1 MNLVEY
7 CNQKPRQ
14 VVSILTV
21 LLALIAILRIISAYP
36 NISQA
41 YDEPAHIACGMEW
54 LDKGTFRLEPLH
66 PPLARVAA
74 AIGPYLAGARLPEVR
89 IIHDKAGDSYDIY
102 AAGNEI
108 LNAQNHYRRSLVLSR
123 LAELPLFGVAVF
135 LVFIWARNLFG
146 VWPALLS
153 VLLFTTLPPIL
164 AFTGLAYVDFSLA
177 VFLPLSLFAFAKWLH
192 TPSASGATIL
202 GLAAGLA
209 VLSNF
214 TALLFMPVCLLAIT
228 VCWWWGGRTSPSTTG
243 IPWRRLAAGAFVSVL
258 CALFIVWGGYR
269 FSVSPLSKVFAKPAQ
284 DIAAVNGLPGP
295 LKALALRTVA
305 LNPPIPAPPFV
316 KGIVDAWLF
325 NKNSPSSYAMG
336 KIKRGGFWYFYWLD
350 LGVKTPIAFLLL
362 AVPGIAYAFIS
373 VRARRDWRMISP
385 AASAI
390 AVLLVSMVVKVDL
403 GIRHILF
410 IYPLL
415 AVSTAGAVCA
425 LRELRSRWSGF
436 AWSVLLLLVGWQVI
450 SSAAAHPDY
459 IAYFNEIAG
468 SRPEHFFVFGCDL
481 DCGQDV
487 ERLSQAVRSRG
498 ISHLT
503 LRVWTSADLTRLNLP
518 PFDTLQPY
526 QHSNGW
532 IAISLLHLQSGDEIR
547 NLGDRDAYS
556 WLNSYQPVANVGKTI
571 RLYDISDNAG
581 SDGK

>member
-7 CNQKPRQ
+7 CNQKPHQ
-14 VVSILTV
+14 VVSILAV
-21 LLALIAILRIISAYP
+21 LVALIAILRIVSAYP
-36 NISQA
+36 KISQA

-108 LNAQNHYRRSLVLSR
+108 LNAQNHYRRTLVLSR
-123 LAELPLFGVAVF
+123 LAELPLFCVAVF
-135 LVFIWARNLFG
+135 LVFTWARNLFG
-146 VWPALLS
+146 IWPALLS

-164 AFTGLAYVDFSLA
+164 AFAGLAYVDFSLA

-192 TPSASGATIL
+192 TPSACGAITL

-214 TALLFMPVCLLAIT
+214 TALLFMPVSLLAILL
-228 VCWWWGGRTSPSTTG
+228 CWWWAGRALPSSTG
-243 IPWRRLAAGAFVSVL
+243 IPWRRLAAGALVSVL
-258 CALFIVWGGYR
+258 CALFIIWGGYR
-269 FSVSPLSKVFAKPAQ
+269 FSVSPLSRVFAKPAQ

-295 LKALALRTVA
+295 LKALPLRIVA

-336 KIKRGGFWYFYWLD
+336 KIRRGGFWYFYWLD
-350 LGVKTPIAFLLL
+350 LGVKTPIAFLLI

-373 VRARRDWRMISP
+373 VRTRRDWRIISP

-415 AVSTAGAVCA
+415 AVSAAGAVYA
-425 LRELRSRWSGF
+425 LRELRSRWSAF
-436 AWSVLLLLVGWQVI
+436 AWSVLLLLVAWQVI
-450 SSAAAHPDY
+450 SAAAAHPDY

-503 LRVWTSADLTRLNLP
+503 LRVWTSADLARMNLP

-526 QHSNGW
+526 QHSTGW
-532 IAISLLHLQSGDEIR
+532 VAISLLHLQSGDEIR
-547 NLGDRDAYS
+547 NLGNRDGYS
-556 WLNSYQPVANVGKTI
+556 WLNSYQPVAKVGKTI
-571 RLYDISDNAG
+571 RLYDISNSGD
-581 SDGK
+581 SDRK